1 MPTFTNAKWAIAA
14 MAKVIGTNTTNAVID
29 DGTMF
34 LEPNLLRN
42 TAYVITI
49 GICAIIAPEDIQAS
63 RSIES
68 PSTRVLPHQPP
79 RLPSSSIAAHSM
91 AAITGVIAGSRYP
104 FLGSDPCPVRRNI
117 IPIGIDITMN
127 RTERKS
133 SEAPFG
139 ITTSS
144 LPLATAQT
152 MTITLQTIIEY
163 KQEEVVKQRQDRPL
177 DRIREEAESK
187 EQPRNFFG
195 AVVNGHTEGSTSV
208 IAEVKRMSP
217 SAGIIKEDF
226 DPVAIAKAYEMGG
239 AAAISCLT
247 DTHFFGGNI
256 KSLSEI
262 KDEISLPVL
271 RKDFIIDPYQIWESR
286 AAGADAVLLIAEAI
300 SEGLLLDMMIL
311 AQELGMTTLI
321 EAHDMGHLLSIQQHI
336 GFPHAGYCL
345 LGINNRNLET
355 MQTDLNHTIRM
366 IDVVEDPSIVV
377 SESGISKP
385 EDLDRLRACG
395 VHIVLVGESFMKED
409 DPGAALQKLIR
420 MNPA

>member
-1 MPTFTNAKWAIAA
+1 MWEIAA
-14 MAKVIGTNTTNAVID
+14 MANVIGTNTTNAMMD

-42 TAYVITI
+42 TAYAITI
-49 GICAIIAPEDIQAS
+49 GICAIIAPEYIHAS

-68 PSTRVLPHQPP
+68 SSTRVLPHQPP
-79 RLPSSSIAAHSM
+79 KPPSNSIAAQSKI
-91 AAITGVIAGSRYP
+91 AITGVIAGSRYP
-104 FLGSDPCPVRRNI
+104 FLGSDPCPARRNI
-117 IPIGIDITMN
+117 IPIENDITMN

-139 ITTSS
+139 ITVSS

-152 MTITLQTIIEY
+152 MAITLQTIIEY
-163 KQEEVVKQRQDRPL
+163 KQEEVVKQRQDRPV
-177 DRIREEAESK
+177 DIVREEAESN
-187 EQPRNFFG
+187 ERPRNFFG
-195 AVVNGHTEGSTSV
+195 AVVNGHTDSSTSV

-217 SAGIIKEDF
+217 SAGIIKKDF
-226 DPVAIAKAYEMGG
+226 NPVAIAKAYEMGG

-262 KDEISLPVL
+262 KAEVSLPVL

-311 AQELGMTTLI
+311 AQDLGMTTLI
-321 EAHDMGHLLSIQQHI
+321 EVHDMGHLLSIQQHV

-366 IDVVEDPSIVV
+366 IDVVEDTSVVV

-385 EDLDRLRACG
+385 EDLDRLRSHG

-409 DPGAALQKLIR
+409 DPGAALQQLIR
-420 MNPA
+420 MNPT

>member
-1 MPTFTNAKWAIAA
+1 MPAFTNATWAIAA
-14 MAKVIGTNTTNAVID
+14 MAKVIGTNTTNAMTN

-42 TAYVITI
+42 TAYAITI
-49 GICAIIAPEDIQAS
+49 GICAIIAPEYIQAS

-68 PSTRVLPHQPP
+68 LTTRVLPHQPP
-79 RLPSSSIAAHSM
+79 KPPSSSIAAHSM
-91 AAITGVIAGSRYP
+91 TAITGVIAGSRYP

-117 IPIGIDITMN
+117 IPIGIDIT
-127 RTERKS
+127 S
-133 SEAPFG
+133 HQSPFG

-152 MTITLQTIIEY
+152 MAITLQTIIEY
-163 KQEEVVKQRQDRPL
+163 KQEEVAKQRQDRPL
-177 DRIREEAESK
+177 NLIREEAESK

-226 DPVAIAKAYEMGG
+226 DPVAIAKAYENGG

-262 KDEISLPVL
+262 KGEVSLPVL
-271 RKDFIIDPYQIWESR
+271 RKDFLIDSYQIWESR

-366 IDVVEDPSIVV
+366 IDVVEDTSIVV

-385 EDLDRLRACG
+385 EDLDRLRASG

-409 DPGAALQKLIR
+409 DPGAALQELIR
-420 MNPA
+420 MNPS